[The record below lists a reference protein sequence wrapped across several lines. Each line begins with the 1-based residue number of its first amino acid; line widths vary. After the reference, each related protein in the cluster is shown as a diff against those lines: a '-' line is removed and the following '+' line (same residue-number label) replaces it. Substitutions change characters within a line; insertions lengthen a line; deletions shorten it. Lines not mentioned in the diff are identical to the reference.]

1 MSATISVLFIAMLL
15 GTWMHRYAFNYN
27 EWANKE
33 ILTSKPYECCKQVH
47 CIFVWKA
54 QGNVYM

>member
-1 MSATISVLFIAMLL
+1 
-15 GTWMHRYAFNYN
+15 MHRYAFNYS

-33 ILTSKPYECCKQVH
+33 ILTSKPYECCKQIH